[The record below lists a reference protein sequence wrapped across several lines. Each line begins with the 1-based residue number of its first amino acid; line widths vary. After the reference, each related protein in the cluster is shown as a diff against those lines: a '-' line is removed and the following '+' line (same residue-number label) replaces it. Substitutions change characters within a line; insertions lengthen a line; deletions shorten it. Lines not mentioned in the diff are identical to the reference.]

1 MKRILIIAAILVI
14 GVGGAYIAFDNH
26 GTTGV
31 AQAEESQQLYTCGM
45 HPQIISKEPGYCPIC
60 GMKLT
65 PKKDNNV
72 AMKGSIVVDPTVV
85 QNMGMVVA
93 DVSRQQLQR
102 KVRVFGKIQYTEPS
116 IQSVNVKIPGWV
128 EKLYIDYEGQSVKK
142 GQPLFL
148 VYSPELVAAQQE
160 YLVAL
165 KNKQALGNSG
175 SNNLLQAAVM
185 RLENWDISQ
194 EQITRL
200 SDDGQL
206 TRTMLIRSPFD
217 GVVITKR
224 VAVGEHLN
232 PGAEIYRIADISKVW
247 VQGYAYE
254 QDLPYIST
262 GQTAEVSVPS
272 LPNKT
277 FSGKIIY
284 VSPFL
289 NDANQAEI
297 RIETTNPDLLLKPDM
312 YAEVNIN
319 SRLDGGRLAV
329 PRKAVINSGAKE
341 IVYLA
346 EGDGSY
352 EPRLITTGASADGD
366 LLEVTS
372 GLNEG
377 DKIVTSGQFLL
388 DSESRLNESLGMN
401 HNHGSM
407 ASSDTKDEQMND
419 MAMDTHQ
426 HSDDMKTDDNSSM
439 EVKKPGQK
447 QVQPKLSGIYTCPM
461 PEHYHVLQYG
471 PGTCPECGMKLV
483 PIEQTKNT
491 EVYVCPMSEDSVVSD
506 KPGKCLKCGMD
517 LVKLDS
523 DKQAM
528 DMSGEHEMAGHEH
541 NHAAMTDSSHMEM
554 ASGIYTCPMKSDY
567 DVVQYGPGKCPK
579 CGMNLVPVEK
589 TGNKS
594 VYYCPMPKDK
604 YVSNKPGNCPVCG
617 MKLQKL
623 EPGTRND

>member
-1 MKRILIIAAILVI
+1 MKKILIIATILVI
-14 GVGGAYIAFDNH
+14 GLGGSYVLFGNH
-26 GTTGV
+26 GAASV
-31 AQAEESQQLYTCGM
+31 AQAEETEQLYTCGM

-65 PKKDNNV
+65 PKKDNSV

-102 KVRVFGKIQYTEPS
+102 KVRVFGKIQYSEPS

-142 GQPLFL
+142 GQPLFS

-185 RLENWDISQ
+185 RLENWDISP
-194 EQITRL
+194 EQITGL
-200 SDDGQL
+200 SNNGQL
-206 TRTMLIRSPFD
+206 TKTMLIRSPFD
-217 GVVITKR
+217 GVVIAKR
-224 VAVGEHLN
+224 VALGEHLN

-254 QDLPYIST
+254 QDLPYIRT

-272 LPNKT
+272 LPNDSFT
-277 FSGKIIY
+277 GKIIY

-297 RIETTNPDLLLKPDM
+297 RIETANPNLLLKPDM
-312 YAEVNIN
+312 YAEVNID
-319 SRLDGGRLAV
+319 SRLDGSRLAV

-341 IVYLA
+341 IVYLS

-352 EPRLITTGASADGD
+352 EPQVITTGASADGD
-366 LLEVTS
+366 MLEVTS

-377 DKIVTSGQFLL
+377 DKVVTSGQFLL
-388 DSESRLNESLGMN
+388 DSESRLNESLAMN

-407 ASSDTKDEQMND
+407 ASSDTKDQQMND

-426 HSDDMKTDDNSSM
+426 HSGNMKMEDKSAMDAKKTD
-439 EVKKPGQK
+439 EQQAK
-447 QVQPKLSGIYTCPM
+447 PKLSGIYTCPM
-461 PEHYHVLQYG
+461 PQHYHVLQYG
-471 PGTCPECGMKLV
+471 PGNCPECGMKLV
-483 PIEQTKNT
+483 PVEETKNT
-491 EVYVCPMSEDSVVSD
+491 EVYVCPMPEDSVVSD
-506 KPGKCLKCGMD
+506 KPGKCPKCGMN
-517 LVKLDS
+517 LVKMRS

-528 DMSGEHEMAGHEH
+528 DMSGEHEIAGHEH
-541 NHAAMTDSSHMEM
+541 NHAAMTDSAHTEM

-589 TGNKS
+589 TGNKN
-594 VYYCPMPKDK
+594 VYFCPMTQDK
-604 YVSNKPGNCPVCG
+604 YVSSKPGNCPVCG

-623 EPGTRND
+623 EPGTKND